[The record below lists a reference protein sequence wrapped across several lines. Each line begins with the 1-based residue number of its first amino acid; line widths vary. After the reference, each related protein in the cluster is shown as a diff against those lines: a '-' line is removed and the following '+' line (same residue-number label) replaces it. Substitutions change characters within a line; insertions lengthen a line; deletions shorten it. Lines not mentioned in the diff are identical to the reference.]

1 MIQTLK
7 SKQFFAFIITGGI
20 AALVNFCSRILYNQ
34 WVDFSSAIIIAY
46 ITGMLTAFLLAK
58 FFVFTNSNQVLH
70 RSIVYFILVNLVAV
84 IQTWIISMALAQ
96 YVFPS
101 LGFQIYPKEI
111 AHFIGISIPVF
122 TSYFGHKYF
131 SFKGS

>member
-20 AALVNFCSRILYNQ
+20 AALVNFCSRLFYNQ
-34 WVDFSSAIIIAY
+34 WVDFSSAIIVAY
-46 ITGMLTAFLLAK
+46 ITGMVSAFILART
-58 FFVFTNSNQVLH
+58 FVFTSSSQVLH
-70 RSIVYFILVNLVAV
+70 RSIAYFILVNLVAV
-84 IQTWIISMALAQ
+84 IQTWVISMALAQ
-96 YVFPS
+96 YVFPN
-101 LGFQIYPKEI
+101 LNFQIYPKEI
-111 AHFIGISIPVF
+111 AHFIGITIPVF